1 MIEEVLNNFIQ
12 KNMEPISGLDATFL
26 YAETPSSPMHIGSIA
41 IIEGSLKFEDFKEV
55 IRKRLHQAP
64 RLRKRLIFV
73 PFSIDHPYWV
83 DDPEFDIDMHI
94 HRVALPKPGG
104 WAELRDM
111 ASKIHSETLDRSRPL
126 WSFTFVEGID
136 SIPQVPKGSVA
147 IIAKVHHVAIDGM
160 AGVGL
165 MSIMFDLSPTPRELP
180 EPEPFNPEPLPNELS
195 LVMNSTASFAKNP
208 LKFPKMLGNVI
219 GNTLK
224 SGVLSRVQHSDL
236 PTAPFTAPR
245 TILNG
250 TISARRKWNLVILD
264 LDRVKALKKKM
275 GTTFNDIILAICSGA
290 LRRYLLEKKKLPR
303 KSLVASIPI
312 SIRTQEDS
320 GDTGNRISN
329 MLIQLATN
337 VADPIERL
345 QAIHHNTVKGK
356 TYNNALGA
364 ETLSNMA
371 EAVPFGL
378 ANQAARIYSRF
389 NMSKMHKPV
398 YNAMITN
405 VPGPPMPLYI
415 HGHRMVSMSGM
426 APILD
431 GMGVIITIFSYNGQ
445 VTISTT
451 SDAKTMPD
459 IDVFSRYLREA
470 ANELE
475 EAVHKYEKEAAPD
488 EPAVPATAASDV
500 VFERM
505 KVHLKEHAD
514 KIKPGKGVF
523 QFNVTGDVPTN
534 WRVDLNKSPG
544 TVRKMKAKNPDVTL
558 TISDEHLMKLGR
570 GKLNFQMA
578 FIQGRLK
585 VDGDSEK
592 AMSLAKIIAKIPKIE
607 D

>member
-1 MIEEVLNNFIQ
+1 EEVLNGFIK

-26 YAETPSSPMHIGSIA
+26 YAETPTTPMHIGGIA

-64 RLRKRLIFV
+64 RLRKRLVFV

-83 DDPEFDIDMHI
+83 DDPRFDLDMHL
-94 HRVALPKPGG
+94 HHVALPKPGG
-104 WAELRDM
+104 WSELRAM
-111 ASKIHSETLDRSRPL
+111 ASKIHSEALDRSRPL

-136 SIPQVPKGSVA
+136 NIAQVPKGSVA
-147 IIAKVHHVAIDGM
+147 IISKIHHVAIDGM

-165 MSIMFDLSPTPRELP
+165 MSIMFDLTPTPKEMP
-180 EPEPFNPEPLPNELS
+180 EPEPFNPAPIPNELS
-195 LVMNSTASFAKNP
+195 LVVNSTANFAKNP

-224 SGVLSRVQHSDL
+224 TGVLSRIQHTDL
-236 PTAPFTAPR
+236 PTAPFSAPR

-250 TISARRKWNLVILD
+250 PISARRKWNLVILE
-264 LDRVKALKKKM
+264 LDRVKALKQKM
-275 GTTFNDIILAICSGA
+275 ETTFNDIILAICSGA
-290 LRRYLLEKKKLPR
+290 MRRYLLGKKKLPQ
-303 KSLVASIPI
+303 KSLVASVPV
-312 SIRTQEDS
+312 SIRTQDDA

-337 VADPIERL
+337 IPDPIERL
-345 QAIHHNTVKGK
+345 KAIHDNTVKGK

-378 ANQAARIYSRF
+378 ANRAARIYSRF
-389 NMSKMHKPV
+389 NLSKIHKPV

-405 VPGPPMPLYI
+405 VPGTPMPLYI
-415 HGHRMVSMSGM
+415 NGHKMVSMAGL

-431 GMGVIITIFSYNGQ
+431 RMGVIITVFSYNGQ

-459 IDVFSRYLREA
+459 IDKFSRYIREA

-475 EAVHKYEKEAAPD
+475 EAVLAYEKKQAELETP
-488 EPAVPATAASDV
+488 PVPENAESDI
-500 VFERM
+500 VFERL
-505 KVHLKEHAD
+505 KGHLKEHAD

-523 QFNVTGDVPTN
+523 QFNVTGDVPTH

-544 TVRKMKAKNPDVTL
+544 TVRKIKAKNPDVTL

-592 AMSLAKIIAKIPKIE
+592 AMSLAKILSKVPKLE
-607 D
+607 S